1 MNRPKFRVW
10 DKEKQKWYKPTY
22 KAYMKQLHDIHIDL
36 DGSLLIRTIDDSGK
50 NVTIHESMFEG
61 RYELLQS
68 TGLFDKNGEEIFEGD
83 IIDKGYSNLDIV
95 NRIGYVKFGTGADSD
110 GYLNQEWLG
119 WTTNND
125 DSLLDVHEHCTVLGN
140 KFEHRHLLRED

>member
-1 MNRPKFRVW
+1 MIPKFRAW
-10 DKEKQKWYKPTY
+10 DKKKERMIEW
-22 KAYMKQLHDIHIDL
+22 IDL
-36 DGSLLIRTIDDSGK
+36 DFSKDNGEDFII
-50 NVTIHESMFEG
+50 VFEPTG
-61 RYELLQS
+61 IVRDAIISPILLQS
-68 TGLFDKNGEEIFEGD
+68 TGLFDRNGKEIYEGD

-95 NRIGYVKFGTGADSD
+95 DRIGYVKFGTGYDSD

-140 KFEHRHLLRED
+140 KFENRELLDYDSE